1 MSLTLA
7 WHQGKMN
14 HRVFSRL
21 KLALLHR
28 RFMFV
33 WSLSVWTLKA
43 QSDVWTDE
51 ALEVLHPSLK
61 RTITIFKREKLWLR
75 LTEGPVVFSRSR
87 IFYGSAGDPDS
98 GSAVTC
104 PAWLWPGS
112 PATNLCN
119 GRSSWWI
126 ILEQGKSVCA
136 GKKHFGP
143 MGRRVLCFSRLWCA
157 VICWQARL
165 PVLAVGLRWNNRIL
179 LLYES
184 VAFFFVPFLNKVS
197 KFVQLHLSRDFTPL
211 LWEETDICAK
221 LARKSFCYSVS

>member
-1 MSLTLA
+1 MGWFKDMKVPLRHWWVCGHCWGFSIDLMSLTLA

-75 LTEGPVVFSRSR
+75 LTEGPVVFSRQQLL
-87 IFYGSAGDPDS
+87 GSSTDLLAIQIR
-98 GSAVTC
+98 A
-104 PAWLWPGS
+104 L
-112 PATNLCN
+112 L
-119 GRSSWWI
+119 
-126 ILEQGKSVCA
+126 
-136 GKKHFGP
+136 
-143 MGRRVLCFSRLWCA
+143 
-157 VICWQARL
+157 L
-165 PVLAVGLRWNNRIL
+165 PVPHGFDLEVQQQTCATEEVVGG
-179 LLYES
+179 
-184 VAFFFVPFLNKVS
+184 
-197 KFVQLHLSRDFTPL
+197 
-211 LWEETDICAK
+211 
-221 LARKSFCYSVS
+221 